1 MKLLIKVRDSEKL
14 RLVYPGKKVSFTL
27 ICTLK
32 VFPTSISRNTKQ
44 KRNLIKLFAFDN
56 MLSCGKVS
64 DVIKYLHL
72 PVGEMLEVKAK
83 VGV

>member
-1 MKLLIKVRDSEKL
+1 M
-14 RLVYPGKKVSFTL
+14 RLVYPGNKVSFTL

-32 VFPTSISRNTKQ
+32 VFPTNITRNTKQ

-83 VGV
+83 VEF

>member
-1 MKLLIKVRDSEKL
+1 
-14 RLVYPGKKVSFTL
+14 
-27 ICTLK
+27 
-32 VFPTSISRNTKQ
+32 
-44 KRNLIKLFAFDN
+44 

-83 VGV
+83 VEFWAKSKKKKSNKDKDNNNNNNNNNKNASQQTRSRGSS